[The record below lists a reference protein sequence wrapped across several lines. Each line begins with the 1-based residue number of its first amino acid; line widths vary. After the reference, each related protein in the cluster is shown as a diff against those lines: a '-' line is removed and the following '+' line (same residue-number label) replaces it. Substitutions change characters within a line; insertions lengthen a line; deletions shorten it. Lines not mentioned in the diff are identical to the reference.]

1 MNSCI
6 LRCCH
11 LQHPVLQRELYNG
24 RSGAWEAHVWS
35 AKTPGPPF
43 PVLMGVLVWS
53 WNNHSSFSASLSLSD
68 TEYLATKTVDEWLL
82 EEGSRTLFCLQL
94 ITYKR
99 GDYNKSPLG
108 YIWPVTCKREI
119 WKPQRPVTNA
129 DLEVLVKRPLTMDTI
144 VQQDCRTGK
153 SP

>member
-1 MNSCI
+1 MLPPATPSASERAVQWQI
-6 LRCCH
+6 WGLRGSR
-11 LQHPVLQRELYNG
+11 LISQDSRP
-24 RSGAWEAHVWS
+24 
-35 AKTPGPPF
+35 PPF

-68 TEYLATKTVDEWLL
+68 TEFLATKTVDEWLL